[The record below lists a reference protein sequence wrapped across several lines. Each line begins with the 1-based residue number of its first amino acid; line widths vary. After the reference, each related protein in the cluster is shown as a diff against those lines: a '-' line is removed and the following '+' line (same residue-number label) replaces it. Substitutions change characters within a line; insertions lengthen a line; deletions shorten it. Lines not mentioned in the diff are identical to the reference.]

1 MNNYKIYESP
11 NLARGTDYINNSNEV
26 TGEAVKS
33 PFPAIY
39 DLMQAT

>member
-26 TGEAVKS
+26 TGEAAMV
-33 PFPAIY
+33 
-39 DLMQAT
+39 